1 MAVEY
6 PAINGTFL
14 LPPLQGLGIVTKEY
28 KSCRER
34 GELCGMLI
42 SGHGMAVALLNS
54 EQLWSPTQ
62 NLYNIGSVSIL
73 S

>member
-14 LPPLQGLGIVTKEY
+14 LPPLQGLGTITKEY
-28 KSCRER
+28 RAAGT

-42 SGHGMAVALLNS
+42 SGHGKAVALSNS
-54 EQLWSPTQ
+54 EQLWSRTQ